1 MLRSIWISSS
11 EFLLCLGGQWVEE
24 GILHFSF
31 DLKAKLASTAVPRI
45 GALSCC
51 YEWLVWGTL
60 FLRVTAST
68 GEPQVKSGKRVSR
81 CFFM

>member
-51 YEWLVWGTL
+51 CEWLVWGTL
-60 FLRVTAST
+60 FLRGTAST
-68 GEPQVKSGKRVSR
+68 GEPQVKSGKCVSR